1 MHTCSHNVLSLPSRA
16 VKQVY
21 IFTVAASKASLLL
34 CVLLFSGMTWC
45 VFFSLISNTLPAAF
59 YGWAW
64 MSNINFHI
72 SLFQITSTL
81 HVTVASLLNFL
92 ISIVHLQKC
101 YIKKK
106 STCYYFLLS
115 LKVIPK
121 PLLSCQGGTQSCDYW
136 SLLQNMPLF
145 LAIYPGSLWARDNRW
160 LLSRVQRLAGPAG
173 DSGLLSQLEPPTGTK
188 GHPFV
193 PVGVAF
199 GPGWWLQPR

>member
-34 CVLLFSGMTWC
+34 CVCPIHSLLLLFSGMTWC
-45 VFFSLISNTLPAAF
+45 VFFYLISNTLPAAF

-81 HVTVASLLNFL
+81 HVTVASLLKFL

-136 SLLQNMPLF
+136 YFYYHRKIHKRMEYHCSILLRSIPGCRIYISARKA
-145 LAIYPGSLWARDNRW
+145 AIIELIS
-160 LLSRVQRLAGPAG
+160 
-173 DSGLLSQLEPPTGTK
+173 
-188 GHPFV
+188 
-193 PVGVAF
+193 
-199 GPGWWLQPR
+199 